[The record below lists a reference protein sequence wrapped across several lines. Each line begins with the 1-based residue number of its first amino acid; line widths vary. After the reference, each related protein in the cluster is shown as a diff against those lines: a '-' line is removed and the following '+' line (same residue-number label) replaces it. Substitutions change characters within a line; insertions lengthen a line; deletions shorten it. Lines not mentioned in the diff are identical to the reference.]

1 MSAKIRILT
10 VDDHPL
16 LREGIAAMV
25 ATETDMAVVAEASN
39 GSEALQL
46 FRAHR
51 PDFTLMDIQMP
62 IVNGSKPSRR
72 SASTSRT
79 RGSSCSPCTATLRSS
94 RRSTPLRYVPAQEHA
109 PQGADGDDP
118 QRARGQE
125 TLAARAGRGLAS
137 HYADD
142 ALTPREIE
150 ILREVAAGNAN
161 KIVADNLYISE
172 ETVRTH
178 MRSILSKLGA
188 ERPAP
193 AARKGCQPAIE

>member
-62 IVNGSKPSRR
+62 IVKGSKPSRR

-79 RGSSCSPCTATLRSS
+79 RGSSCSPRTAATLRSP
-94 RRSTPLRYVPAQEHA
+94 RRSTP
-109 PQGADGDDP
+109 
-118 QRARGQE
+118 
-125 TLAARAGRGLAS
+125 
-137 HYADD
+137 
-142 ALTPREIE
+142 PR
-150 ILREVAAGNAN
+150 
-161 KIVADNLYISE
+161 
-172 ETVRTH
+172 
-178 MRSILSKLGA
+178 
-188 ERPAP
+188 
-193 AARKGCQPAIE
+193 